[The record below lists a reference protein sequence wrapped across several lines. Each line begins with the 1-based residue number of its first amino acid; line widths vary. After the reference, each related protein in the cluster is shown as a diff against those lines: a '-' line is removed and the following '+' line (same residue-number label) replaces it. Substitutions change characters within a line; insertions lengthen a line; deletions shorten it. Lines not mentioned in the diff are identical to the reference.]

1 VTERGLP
8 FDRAVDRTFDDGGAM
23 FGRPSRPSLVPLPP
37 PAGPAAGPPEDL
49 AADLRDFNELL
60 ILLLVSWVQ
69 RAREQQLTRRAAG
82 LPAIDVSWENAIVDQ
97 YASRLGSDGAE
108 IALALL
114 ARSRPAVA
122 EQHDGPD
129 ARSRASRPAGPGNQ
143 VQNRATTGPE
153 VRAGRKSRRRT

>member
-1 VTERGLP
+1 VTERGRA
-8 FDRAVDRTFDDGGAM
+8 FDRAVDGTFDDAFDDALDDGDAM
-23 FGRPSRPSLVPLPP
+23 FGPPPRPSLVPLSP
-37 PAGPAAGPPEDL
+37 PAGPTTGRPEEL
-49 AADLRDFNELL
+49 AADLREFNELL
-60 ILLLVSWVQ
+60 IPLLVRWVQ

-82 LPAIDVSWENAIVDQ
+82 LPAIDVSWENAIVNQ

-114 ARSRPAVA
+114 ARSRRAVA
-122 EQHDGPD
+122 EQCDD
-129 ARSRASRPAGPGNQ
+129 PAGQ

>member
-1 VTERGLP
+1 MTERGLP

-37 PAGPAAGPPEDL
+37 PAGPTTGPPEDL

-60 ILLLVSWVQ
+60 IRLLVSWVQ

-114 ARSRPAVA
+114 ARSRRAVA
-122 EQHDGPD
+122 EQHD
-129 ARSRASRPAGPGNQ
+129 GPGNQ

-153 VRAGRKSRRRT
+153 VRAVRKSRRRT

>member
-8 FDRAVDRTFDDGGAM
+8 FDRAADRTFDDGGAM
-23 FGRPSRPSLVPLPP
+23 FGRPPRPSLVTLSP
-37 PAGPAAGPPEDL
+37 PAGPTTGPPEDL
-49 AADLRDFNELL
+49 AADLWGFNELL
-60 ILLLVSWVQ
+60 ISLLVSWV
-69 RAREQQLTRRAAG
+69 RRVREQQLTRRAAG

-114 ARSRPAVA
+114 ARSRRAMA
-122 EQHDGPD
+122 EQHDGPA

-143 VQNRATTGPE
+143 VQNRVTTGPE
-153 VRAGRKSRRRT
+153 ARAGRKSRRRT